1 MAREYDTASAIIDA
15 AVRNHLGSLRF
26 GAPTSGRAYA
36 THGDDLAAALAELSA
51 ALRVWSRAAAEIA
64 ARADLDDVGAEI
76 LIRLS
81 PSNRIGAVCLGPIAA
96 VHPPRLSRTSG

>member
-36 THGDDLAAALAELSA
+36 AHGDDLAAALAELSA

-64 ARADLDDVGAEI
+64 VALQTSAIRYGAAAARSADQ
-76 LIRLS
+76 
-81 PSNRIGAVCLGPIAA
+81 IAA
-96 VHPPRLSRTSG
+96 HG